1 MVRRLNSKRLAGG
14 TTRRQTLGG
23 TCQIWICM
31 GTAASMWSTLRL
43 SSPHWWHMM
52 RAARRSLNCASWT
65 QIATAARR
73 GQDLAMLVP
82 CRNRSSY
89 QEAQKI
95 KTSQVFCGE
104 WNCFKVSTCLS
115 SPQNLD
121 LGSGK
126 IHEDPV
132 FSFLNVPT
140 CPAVSDSI
148 ESIS

>member
-1 MVRRLNSKRLAGG
+1 MTSIQSISMVRRLNSKRLVGG

-31 GTAASMWSTLRL
+31 GKAASVWSTLRL

-65 QIATAARR
+65 QIATATRR

-89 QEAQKI
+89 QEAQKTQ
-95 KTSQVFCGE
+95 KSHVFRRLSLLCCGE
-104 WNCFKVSTCLS
+104 WNCFKVSTCL
-115 SPQNLD
+115 LHTTK
-121 LGSGK
+121 LG
-126 IHEDPV
+126 
-132 FSFLNVPT
+132 FR
-140 CPAVSDSI
+140 
-148 ESIS
+148 